1 MGTLANT
8 IQTGA
13 NPDATG
19 SVRMDFGSGGNPMG
33 AEW

>member
-13 NPDATG
+13 NPDPTG
-19 SVRMDFGSGGNPMG
+19 SVRMGFGSGGGQSGWDM
-33 AEW
+33 